1 MPKSDLRISMLGTSF
16 TISAD
21 ADPEYLERLLENYR
35 RFVED
40 TKQSTGLNDPLKA
53 AILSGFLLCD
63 EIEKTRAR
71 YDETVS
77 SDGQP
82 GGPGQSGRQPE
93 LDRFKIEQL
102 KIEQIK
108 TEQLTLDIIAR
119 LDEALGE

>member
-1 MPKSDLRISMLGTSF
+1 MPKSDLHISMLGTSF

-21 ADPEYLERLLENYR
+21 ADPEYLEGLLENYR

-63 EIEKTRAR
+63 EIEKTRSR
-71 YDETVS
+71 YNEAVPNAD
-77 SDGQP
+77 P
-82 GGPGQSGRQPE
+82 GAQEQSGQQLE
-93 LDRFKIEQL
+93 LERLKIEQL
-102 KIEQIK
+102 KTEQLR

>member
-1 MPKSDLRISMLGTSF
+1 MPKSDLRVSMLGTSF

-40 TKQSTGLNDPLKA
+40 TKRNTGLDDPLKT

-63 EIEKTRAR
+63 EIEKTRAH
-71 YDETVS
+71 YTGNYTEEP
-77 SDGQP
+77 DG
-82 GGPGQSGRQPE
+82 
-93 LDRFKIEQL
+93 EQL
-102 KIEQIK
+102 R

>member
-21 ADPEYLERLLENYR
+21 ADPEYLESLLENYR

-40 TKQSTGLNDPLKA
+40 TKQNTGLGDPLKT

-63 EIEKTRAR
+63 EIEKIRAGAAK
-71 YDETVS
+71 DPFGHGT
-77 SDGQP
+77 GQAIQANAAQP
-82 GGPGQSGRQPE
+82 G
-93 LDRFKIEQL
+93 IEQL
-102 KIEQIK
+102 RA
-108 TEQLTLDIIAR
+108 EQLTLDIIAR

>member
-21 ADPEYLERLLENYR
+21 ADPEYLENLLENYR

-40 TKQSTGLNDPLKA
+40 TQQNTGLNDPLKT

-63 EIEKTRAR
+63 EIEKMRALAGGR
-71 YDETVS
+71 DPFARER
-77 SDGQP
+77 SDTGDPEQP
-82 GGPGQSGRQPE
+82 T
-93 LDRFKIEQL
+93 IEQL
-102 KIEQIK
+102 KTEQHR